1 MRIVL
6 DTSILVRA
14 HEGASGP
21 ARELLLRVIES
32 GHTLV
37 TSDEILFELA
47 KVLRYPRMLALHG
60 LSEGRIYDYIMLL
73 RSASSLTRVDPL
85 LITPVR
91 DINDTIVMQ
100 TAIIGD
106 ADVLCTKDQDFFE
119 PPAQPFLS
127 RAGVEVVD
135 DASLLKRL
143 RS

>member
-1 MRIVL
+1 M
-6 DTSILVRA
+6 
-14 HEGASGP
+14 
-21 ARELLLRVIES
+21 
-32 GHTLV
+32 
-37 TSDEILFELA
+37 TSDEILIELA
-47 KVLRYPRMLALHG
+47 KVLRYPRMVALHG

-91 DINDTIVMQ
+91 DINDTVVMQ

-127 RAGVEVVD
+127 KAGVEVVD
-135 DASLLKRL
+135 DVSLLKRL